1 MSLKE
6 SSAGKKRE
14 GHLHLRDVDGPLSSS
29 SSERAG
35 GGGRRGERPGGCADG
50 VSEAPRLSASLVGSR
65 DGCRFLKEAPLFAF
79 WALISTLGGKSMK
92 RTQDAQSERLSSQPL
107 PLWLCPT
114 PRHSHSHNPPCVA
127 VASGWLLRPQASRLG
142 LRERRSGIFL
152 IPILEAS
159 RKLSRES
166 WKPAQ

>member
-35 GGGRRGERPGGCADG
+35 GGGRRGEQPGGCADG

-114 PRHSHSHNPPCVA
+114 PRHSHRHNPPCVA

>member
-1 MSLKE
+1 MPGRNE
-6 SSAGKKRE
+6 RVTFICVMWMGPCRVPAQRE
-14 GHLHLRDVDGPLSSS
+14 L
-29 SSERAG
+29 
-35 GGGRRGERPGGCADG
+35 GGRGRREERPGGCADG

-114 PRHSHSHNPPCVA
+114 PRHSHRHNPPCVA

-152 IPILEAS
+152 IPVLEAS